1 MTQEERSSI
10 LNYIAQIRS
19 HCEGASSDISNK
31 VITNV
36 MRLDDQSSIMFEA
49 TRHELEEDVY
59 SVSEGLEYMDRV
71 IGEFEDFV
79 NSIDC
84 SEEEDNWEVYGT
96 ER

>member
-10 LNYIAQIRS
+10 LSYIAQIRS
-19 HCEGASSDISNK
+19 HCAGASSNISNK
-31 VITNV
+31 VVTNV
-36 MRLDDQSSIMFEA
+36 MRLDDPSSIMFEA
-49 TRHELEEDVY
+49 TRCELEQDVF
-59 SVSEGLEYMDRV
+59 SVSEELEDMDRV
-71 IGEFEDFV
+71 VREFEDFV

>member
-19 HCEGASSDISNK
+19 HCAGASSNISNK
-31 VITNV
+31 VVTNV
-36 MRLDDQSSIMFEA
+36 MRLDDPSSIMFEA
-49 TRHELEEDVY
+49 TRCELEEDVY
-59 SVSEGLEYMDRV
+59 SVSEGLEDVERV
-71 IGEFEDFV
+71 MGEFEEFV
-79 NSIDC
+79 NSLDC

>member
-19 HCEGASSDISNK
+19 HCAGASSNISNK

-36 MRLDDQSSIMFEA
+36 MRLDNQSSIMLEA
-49 TRHELEEDVY
+49 TRCELEQDVF
-59 SVSEGLEYMDRV
+59 SVSEELEDMDRV
-71 IGEFEDFV
+71 VREFEDFV

-84 SEEEDNWEVYGT
+84 SEEEDNWDVYGA

>member
-19 HCEGASSDISNK
+19 HCAGASSNISNK
-31 VITNV
+31 VVTNV
-36 MRLDDQSSIMFEA
+36 MRLDDPSSIMFEA
-49 TRHELEEDVY
+49 TRCELEEDVF
-59 SVSEGLEYMDRV
+59 SISEGLEDMDRV

-84 SEEEDNWEVYGT
+84 SEEEDNLEVYGT

>member
-19 HCEGASSDISNK
+19 HCAGASSNISNK

-36 MRLDDQSSIMFEA
+36 MRLDNQSSIMLEA
-49 TRHELEEDVY
+49 TRCELEQDVF
-59 SVSEGLEYMDRV
+59 SVSEELEDMDRV

>member
-10 LNYIAQIRS
+10 LSYIAQLRS

-59 SVSEGLEYMDRV
+59 SVSEGLEDMDRV

>member
-10 LNYIAQIRS
+10 LGYIAQLRS

-59 SVSEGLEYMDRV
+59 SVSEGLEDMDRV

>member
-10 LNYIAQIRS
+10 LSYISQIRS
-19 HCEGASSDISNK
+19 HCEGVSSNISNK

-36 MRLDDQSSIMFEA
+36 MRLDSQSSIMFEA

-59 SVSEGLEYMDRV
+59 SVSEGLEGMDRV

-79 NSIDC
+79 NSIEC
-84 SEEEDNWEVYGT
+84 SEEEDSWDVYGANK
-96 ER
+96 

>member
-10 LNYIAQIRS
+10 LSYIAQLRS
-19 HCEGASSDISNK
+19 HCAGASSDISNK

-59 SVSEGLEYMDRV
+59 SVSEGLEGMDRV

-79 NSIDC
+79 NSIEC
-84 SEEEDNWEVYGT
+84 SEEEDSWDVYGT
-96 ER
+96 DK

>member
-10 LNYIAQIRS
+10 LSYIAQLRS

-59 SVSEGLEYMDRV
+59 SVSEGLEDMDRV

-79 NSIDC
+79 NSIDS

>member
-19 HCEGASSDISNK
+19 HCAGASSNISNK

-36 MRLDDQSSIMFEA
+36 MRLDNQSSIMLEA
-49 TRHELEEDVY
+49 TRCELEQDVF
-59 SVSEGLEYMDRV
+59 SVSEGLEDMDRV

>member
-10 LNYIAQIRS
+10 LSYIAQIRS
-19 HCEGASSDISNK
+19 HCAGTSSNISNK
-31 VITNV
+31 VVTNV
-36 MRLDDQSSIMFEA
+36 MRLDDPSSIMFEA
-49 TRHELEEDVY
+49 TRCELEEDVY
-59 SVSEGLEYMDRV
+59 SVSEGLEDMDRV